1 MYAYRRL
8 RPNVELCASYHVD
21 MLRHASNVGQDLIQT
36 NVQFV
41 AELLGNLSQFIL
53 EFKLDCPKTHVVS
66 FK

>member
-8 RPNVELCASYHVD
+8 LPNVELCAFFHVG

-41 AELLGNLSQFIL
+41 AELFGNVSQFIL
-53 EFKLDCPKTHVVS
+53 EFKLDCSKIHIVA
-66 FK
+66 FE